1 MNILLARKYRE
12 YLQYPHLCSYLAGM
26 LQNVVKHGI
35 LKAVQE
41 YCTKGGHFDCYGLSY
56 SRGGSNRT
64 ETLRRNGQAN
74 VAQQRNARLQGWQG
88 LAHRQDRVRGVE
100 TSTQKSVS
108 EASRVVDL
116 LVSWVAHSLQ
126 KKFAATMQRVVSVLL
141 AAYFTTLRNA
151 LQHQTTQSNALYG

>member
-1 MNILLARKYRE
+1 MNILIARKYRNG
-12 YLQYPHLCSYLAGM
+12 LQYPRLCSYLAGM

-64 ETLRRNGQAN
+64 QTLRRDGQTN
-74 VAQQRNARLQGWQG
+74 VAQQRNARLQSWQG
-88 LAHRQDRVRGVE
+88 LAHRQGRVRGVE
-100 TSTQKSVS
+100 TSTQKSIS
-108 EASRVVDL
+108 EAIGVVDL
-116 LVSWVAHSLQ
+116 LVSWVAHSPPITYQ
-126 KKFAATMQRVVSVLL
+126 GVKQRVVSVLL

-151 LQHQTTQSNALYG
+151 LQQQTTQSNALHG